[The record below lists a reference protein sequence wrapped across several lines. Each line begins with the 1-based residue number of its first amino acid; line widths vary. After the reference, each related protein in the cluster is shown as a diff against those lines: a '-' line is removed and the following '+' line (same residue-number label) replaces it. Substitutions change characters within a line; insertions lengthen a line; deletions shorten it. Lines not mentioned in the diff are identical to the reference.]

1 MCAIK
6 FTRSVDKCKFELTSA
21 AVKEVVKY
29 CSFDTWLVLENSPGL
44 YAVVMAIDK
53 AKVET

>member
-6 FTRSVDKCKFELTSA
+6 FTRSVAKCKFELTSA